1 MFRVYYQAEGADR
14 LMFNADEQS
23 CTIGKSRECDI
34 PLKGWRATKHH
45 ATIELRDSGLWI
57 VDHGS
62 TTGTWVNKERVV
74 EHGPLHFTD
83 EIVVGT
89 TELTVQ
95 VDEAKLQAAKQEI
108 PIQSLGA
115 ANTEE
120 VTAPKRKIDPTS
132 QLELKWRQLIHQQLL
147 AQMDLRRKDL
157 HEMND
162 EAVKAE
168 TKQLLDEILYQRRD
182 EIPAEIDKTQLE
194 KAVLDEAVGLGPI
207 EDLIR
212 DDDVTEIM
220 VNRFDEV
227 YVERAGQLTLS
238 DYNFSNDG
246 AVRAVIDRIISPLGR
261 RIDES
266 SPMVDARLKDG
277 SRVNAIIPPL
287 ALKGSCLTIRK
298 FAKKRLYA
306 HDLIKFGSMNEEMAT
321 FLEFAVRNRKN
332 IIVSGGTGTGKT
344 TLLNVLSN
352 FIPDSDR
359 ILTIEDAAELRLSQ
373 PDLVSLE
380 ARPPNVEGRG
390 AVTIRDLVKNAL
402 RMRPDRIIVGE
413 CRGGEALDM
422 LQAMNTGHDGSLTT
436 AHANTPRDA
445 LSRLQVMV
453 LMAGMDLPI
462 GAIREQ
468 ITSAVD
474 IIVQQ
479 KRFACGA
486 RKVTH
491 ITEITGIE
499 SGNIQM
505 QDIFRFVQDGLD
517 ENKRVIG
524 NFAPTGF
531 IPEFCE
537 ELNSVGIN
545 IDTNLFQ
552 KGAPIHV

>member
-1 MFRVYYQAEGADR
+1 MFRVYYQSEGADR
-14 LMFNADEQS
+14 LMHNAEETTCS
-23 CTIGKSRECDI
+23 IGKARECDI
-34 PLKGWRATKHH
+34 HLKGWRAAKVH
-45 ATIELRDSGLWI
+45 ATIEWRDGELWI
-57 VDHGS
+57 TDHGS
-62 TTGTWVNKERVV
+62 STGTWVNRERVV

-89 TELTVQ
+89 TAITVQ
-95 VDEAKLQAAKQEI
+95 IDQARAE
-108 PIQSLGA
+108 A
-115 ANTEE
+115 ANSDIPAQVLE
-120 VTAPKRKIDPTS
+120 VEQSSARVVEIDPTVA
-132 QLELKWRQLIHQQLL
+132 LMLIWRQKIHKQLL
-147 AQMDLRRKDL
+147 TQMDLRRKDL

-162 EAVKAE
+162 AAVKAE
-168 TKQLLDEILYQRRD
+168 TQQLLDEILHQRND
-182 EIPAEIDKTQLE
+182 EIPAELDREHLE

-220 VNRFDEV
+220 VNRFNEV

-238 DYNFSNDG
+238 NYSFTDDA

-306 HDLIKFGSMNEEMAT
+306 EDLINFGSMNEEMAT

-373 PDLVSLE
+373 PDLVALE

-390 AVTIRDLVKNAL
+390 AITIRDLVKNAL

-468 ITSAVD
+468 INSAVD

-505 QDIFRFVQDGLD
+505 QDIFRYVQTGLD
-517 ENKRVIG
+517 ENKRIVG
-524 NFAPTGF
+524 DFAATGF

-537 ELNSVGIN
+537 ELNRVGIT
-545 IDTNLFQ
+545 IDTNLFSG
-552 KGAPIHV
+552 GAHAEH